1 MDMNRYKK
9 VKTVTYILT
18 SIMISINF
26 FIVFSNVQ
34 AQESTWKKITEEKVI
49 AGGKQAFCG
58 PPLEKVS
65 SGQHSRLM
73 KSIMKDLDPFIKKG
87 SVSKKRVLTNKNFVS
102 RRVFRTGNEI
112 FNLTRELI
120 KNAQKEV
127 LLQTY
132 LYEKGSQ
139 GVLQINKGIIELQ
152 ERLKK
157 KGKPKVPVNVKL
169 LIDDQSGI
177 VGLYLKWAGEILSL
191 DHKDPTGKDVYGLG
205 FQQPID
211 PDYVRLEVKLYRHS
225 MTGTNHSKTMVI
237 DRAFGIVTGANYK
250 IYHDRTPEF
259 KNVAEFTDHGYLVMG
274 DVSDGMAKE
283 FYVAWDDGKKYKTN
297 SKKGATGWNDFS
309 NKVPFKLPKAVEKF
323 VSGRI
328 LAKNVPI
335 AIITRKPNN
344 NPLKRNHKNPLS
356 QAFFSILTRAKS
368 NVDIVNPNMGNS
380 AIVDEVVSAMARGID
395 INILLSKN
403 YQDDLGSIPGAG
415 GTNSKNVKII
425 LKKRKKL
432 VQKGEKKTIGKFN
445 LRWFVDRRG
454 RLSENRTYTSHTK
467 YIAAD
472 NQIVMVVSANLDSMS
487 LLYAREINILVD
499 SPDIAN
505 MWCRQVF
512 RTDFLRGEEYK
523 KGD

>member
-1 MDMNRYKK
+1 MDRKIK
-9 VKTVTYILT
+9 TKTVSHMATRLLITIHL
-18 SIMISINF
+18 SL
-26 FIVFSNVQ
+26 VFSIAQ
-34 AQESTWKKITEEKVI
+34 AQVSTWKKITEEKII
-49 AGGKQAFCG
+49 AGGEFSFCG

-65 SGQHSRLM
+65 PGQQSRLM
-73 KSIMKDLDPFIKKG
+73 KSIMKDVDPFIKKG
-87 SVSKKRVLTNKNFVS
+87 SVSKKMMITNKNFVS

-120 KNAQKEV
+120 KNSQKEV

-139 GVLQINKGIIELQ
+139 GVLQINKGIMELQ
-152 ERLKK
+152 ARLKK

-237 DRAFGIVTGANYK
+237 DRAFGIVTGANYR

-259 KNVAEFTDHGYLVMG
+259 KNIAEFTDHGYLVMG
-274 DVSDGMAKE
+274 DVADGMAKE
-283 FYVAWDDGKKYKTN
+283 FYVAWEDGTKYKTN
-297 SKKGATGWNDFS
+297 SKQSATGWNDFS
-309 NKVPFKLPKAVEKF
+309 QKVPFKLPKSVEKW
-323 VSGRI
+323 VSGKI
-328 LAKNVPI
+328 LAKNVPV
-335 AIITRKPNN
+335 AIITRRPNN
-344 NPLKRNHKNPLS
+344 NPLKRNHKNPLG
-356 QAFFSILTRAKS
+356 QTFFSILRRAERH
-368 NVDIVNPNMGNS
+368 VDIINPNMGNP
-380 AIVDEVVSAMARGID
+380 AIVNEVISAMARGID
-395 INILLSKN
+395 INILLSKD

-415 GTNSKNVKII
+415 GTNSKNVKTI
-425 LKKRKKL
+425 LNKRKKL
-432 VQKGEKKTIGKFN
+432 MKKKGKRKIGHFN
-445 LRWFVDRRG
+445 LRWFIDRRG
-454 RLSENRTYTSHTK
+454 RLSQNRTYTSHTK

-472 NQIVMVVSANLDSMS
+472 NQIVMVGSANLDSMS
-487 LLYAREINILVD
+487 LFYAREINILVD

-505 MWCRQVF
+505 IWCRQVF
-512 RTDFLRGEEYK
+512 RTDFLRGQNYK